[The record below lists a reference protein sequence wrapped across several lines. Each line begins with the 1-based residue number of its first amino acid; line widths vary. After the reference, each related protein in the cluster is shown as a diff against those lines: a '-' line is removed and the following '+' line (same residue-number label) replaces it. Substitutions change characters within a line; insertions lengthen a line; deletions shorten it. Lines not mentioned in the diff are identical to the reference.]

1 MMGKEVSIQSFGL
14 SHKEFLILF
23 WLTETRVQA
32 HYPRE
37 LYKKLNSEF
46 PSKPHSYDYL
56 CKIAK
61 EMEKEGFL
69 SLSTTERKLFYQ
81 VTGKGLE
88 RLADYKNNIGPS
100 IVAVQAV
107 IKNLYVFLSGNGRLI
122 RINQPLAEEHRTY
135 FSKLVMVKD
144 IIRYMSL
151 KIGMKRTE
159 FYMSEVEDQLIDLF
173 GWKPSNSYLY
183 HVAREMEENNLVLG
197 RWKDDRRTKRFLKVT
212 EEGKFHY
219 HQIETSTFER
229 IRTIHHYLQYVGIYV
244 A

>member
-1 MMGKEVSIQSFGL
+1 MVAKEVSIKSFGL
-14 SHKEFLILF
+14 SHKEFLTLF
-23 WLTETRVQA
+23 WLMETREQA

-37 LYKKLNSEF
+37 LYKKLVSEF

-61 EMEKEGFL
+61 EMEKEGLL
-69 SLSTTERKLFYQ
+69 SLLPTNRKLFYQ
-81 VTGKGLE
+81 VTDKGQK
-88 RLADYKNNIGPS
+88 RLVEYQKNIGPS

-107 IKNLYVFLSGNGRLI
+107 IKNLYVFLSGNGRPV
-122 RINQPLAEEHRTY
+122 RIIHPLAEEHRTY

-144 IIRYMSL
+144 IIRFMSL

-159 FYMSEVEDQLIDLF
+159 FYMSEVEEQLIDLF

-197 RWKDDRRTKRFLKVT
+197 RWKDDRRTKRYLKVT
-212 EEGKFHY
+212 EEGKYHY

-229 IRTIHHYLQYVGIYV
+229 IRTIHHYLQYVGSYV